1 MVSRAVSV
9 SVAVDLDTLLVLAV
23 SWRASWAVGRDETL
37 GGVVASVV
45 LAEGS
50 GSTFGE
56 VLAVIVSGASYR
68 LALIVSAES
77 RNRWPAAVIVGSAL
91 LLLALVAKAEAL
103 AITAF
108 TGNVDSARS
117 VADTFWSVARV
128 GLLVAKLTSAAVA
141 DVGALNVDT
150 CLLDAL
156 VSFKTSVLEEISAV
170 FVFSTFL
177 LFALSIFA
185 K

>member
-1 MVSRAVSV
+1 VVSRAVSV

-23 SWRASWAVGRDETL
+23 SWRASWAVGGDETL
-37 GGVVASVV
+37 GGVVARVV
-45 LAEGS
+45 LAERS

-68 LALIVSAES
+68 LALIVSAKS
-77 RNRWPAAVIVGSAL
+77 SKRWPAAVVVGSAL
-91 LLLALVAKAEAL
+91 LLLALVAKAKAL
-103 AITAF
+103 AISAF
-108 TGNVDSARS
+108 RNVDSARS
-117 VADTFWSVARV
+117 VSNTFWSVALV
-128 GLLVAKLTSAAVA
+128 GLFVAKLTSAAVA

-156 VSFKTSVLEEISAV
+156 VSFKTSVLEEFSAV

-177 LFALSIFA
+177 WDTLSRFA

>member
-1 MVSRAVSV
+1 VVSRAVSV

-23 SWRASWAVGRDETL
+23 SWRASWAVGGDETL
-37 GGVVASVV
+37 GGVVARVV
-45 LAEGS
+45 LAERS

-77 RNRWPAAVIVGSAL
+77 SECWPAAVVVGSAL
-91 LLLALVAKAEAL
+91 LLLALVAKAKAL
-103 AITAF
+103 AISAF
-108 TGNVDSARS
+108 RNVDSARS
-117 VADTFWSVARV
+117 VSNTFWSVALV

-156 VSFKTSVLEEISAV
+156 VSFKTSVLEEFSAV

-177 LFALSIFA
+177 WFALTRFA

>member
-1 MVSRAVSV
+1 VVSRAVSV

-23 SWRASWAVGRDETL
+23 SWRASWAVGGDETL
-37 GGVVASVV
+37 GGVVARVV
-45 LAEGS
+45 LAERS
-50 GSTFGE
+50 WSTFGE

-68 LALIVSAES
+68 LALIVSAKS
-77 RNRWPAAVIVGSAL
+77 SKRWPAAVVVGSAL
-91 LLLALVAKAEAL
+91 LLLALVAKAKAL
-103 AITAF
+103 AISAF

-117 VADTFWSVARV
+117 VSNTFWSVALV

-156 VSFKTSVLEEISAV
+156 VSFKTSVLEEFSAV

-177 LFALSIFA
+177 WFALTRFA

>member
-23 SWRASWAVGRDETL
+23 SWRASWAVGGDETL

-50 GSTFGE
+50 GSTFWE
-56 VLAVIVSGASYR
+56 VFAVIVSGASYR

-77 RNRWPAAVIVGSAL
+77 RNCWPAAVIVGSAL

-141 DVGALNVDT
+141 DVGALNVDA

-156 VSFKTSVLEEISAV
+156 VSFKTSVLEEVSAV

>member
-1 MVSRAVSV
+1 VVSRAVSV

-23 SWRASWAVGRDETL
+23 SWRASWAVGGDETL
-37 GGVVASVV
+37 GGVVARVV
-45 LAEGS
+45 LAERS

-68 LALIVSAES
+68 LALIVSAKS
-77 RNRWPAAVIVGSAL
+77 SKRWPAAVVVGSAL
-91 LLLALVAKAEAL
+91 LLLALVAKAKAL
-103 AITAF
+103 AISAF
-108 TGNVDSARS
+108 RNVDSARS
-117 VADTFWSVARV
+117 VSNTFWSVALV

-156 VSFKTSVLEEISAV
+156 VSFKTSVLEEFSAV

-177 LFALSIFA
+177 WDTLSRFA

>member
-1 MVSRAVSV
+1 M
-9 SVAVDLDTLLVLAV
+9 LVLAV
-23 SWRASWAVGRDETL
+23 SWRASWAVGGDETL

-45 LAEGS
+45 LAERS

-103 AITAF
+103 AISAF
-108 TGNVDSARS
+108 SGN
-117 VADTFWSVARV
+117 
-128 GLLVAKLTSAAVA
+128 
-141 DVGALNVDT
+141 
-150 CLLDAL
+150 LDN
-156 VSFKTSVLEEISAV
+156 
-170 FVFSTFL
+170 FSIHFYSDFL
-177 LFALSIFA
+177 R
-185 K
+185 